1 MCGAIDPEQ
10 ARRAREP
17 SQEGKNPEH
26 PELAKSP
33 TVPII
38 PSRENPSIPSRPGE
52 LLHLQ
57 GWDTAV
63 VRDQHH
69 PLPTYY
75 STLSTYGSTPRPIS
89 TPNDPWP
96 ELTGWLCS
104 SQVRQAVSNRSVQS
118 QFGAL

>member
-38 PSRENPSIPSRPGE
+38 PSRE

-57 GWDTAV
+57 GWEADL
-63 VRDQHH
+63 
-69 PLPTYY
+69 PLT
-75 STLSTYGSTPRPIS
+75 S
-89 TPNDPWP
+89 
-96 ELTGWLCS
+96 
-104 SQVRQAVSNRSVQS
+104 RQ
-118 QFGAL
+118 GAPPV